1 MADHRL
7 TIRFRFDWSDMVR
20 QLREAADTLEALE
33 PQAEPEPAAE
43 QAEGSTEEG

>member
-33 PQAEPEPAAE
+33 PPAEPEATPERPTAE
-43 QAEGSTEEG
+43 TP